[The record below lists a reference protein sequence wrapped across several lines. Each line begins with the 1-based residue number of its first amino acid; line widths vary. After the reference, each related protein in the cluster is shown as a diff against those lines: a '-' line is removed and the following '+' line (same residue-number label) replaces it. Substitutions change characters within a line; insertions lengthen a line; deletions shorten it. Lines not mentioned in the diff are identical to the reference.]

1 MYRGFAVKEGEV
13 GALVAMYHIIE
24 KGAPA
29 GLSPETGK
37 PRTVKYENWF
47 DTKIP
52 LAPTNPSDATK
63 FNDMLKQ
70 FDGFLKNVDKTT
82 VTVEKQVGKSP
93 NKLTEIQYPIAP
105 WVNTWISQALVIKN
119 SFSGSRKNWKYG
131 WFNEGAISNT
141 GFPAAKKSTSLQCIW
156 DHIFFRDPDIKKAF
170 TSQKDNWNPADI
182 YLITAEAEKEIDDFC
197 PRLYQEFLSA
207 GEAIKNEPE
216 WMETF
221 VGSVNAELCNLVKAG
236 TLIPISLKAQT
247 TKVTMTGKMNNLNP
261 IPGGKIDQVRGYFTR
276 KPVAYFTLSNRS
288 GKLDFGPTNSMKFHA
303 FTRAGGYTYPY
314 LVEQRMSGPSSNTNK
329 QEIKDVKMKDGGG
342 TKDANAQAGMIP
354 VNKFKKL
361 ISKWSH
367 STGGNVESAPDNMYD
382 ADIPPVGSALSD
394 SEIQFWANEYDEL
407 SKKDFPLG
415 ESGVTKADLGE
426 TSILGIKYSTLDYFK
441 TVADLDQLEI
451 TSFPLSV
458 IGEKDRGLKHGNFS
472 AKLRN
477 KLYNL
482 RFLRALSNAYEKK
495 VDGHPQLCMLL
506 VRMYF
511 LAAKM
516 KISDKDLNGPFV
528 KIS

>member
-1 MYRGFAVKEGEV
+1 MAIDAQKEGEL
-13 GALVAMYHIIE
+13 GCLVAIYHIIE
-24 KGAPA
+24 KGAPV

-37 PRTVKYENWF
+37 PRTVKYEKWF
-47 DTKIP
+47 DTQIP
-52 LAPTNPSDATK
+52 LAPKANGKK
-63 FNDMLKQ
+63 FQAMM
-70 FDGFLKNVDKTT
+70 DGFDKILKSGDKVG
-82 VTVEKQVGKSP
+82 VTKEVTKGGGK
-93 NKLTEIQYPIAP
+93 NRKKVIQYVNAA

-119 SFSGSRKNWKYG
+119 DFSKGRTKWKYG
-131 WFNEGAISNT
+131 WFNEGRISNT
-141 GFPAAKKSTSLQCIW
+141 GIPNMSSSLQCIW
-156 DHIFFRDPDIKKAF
+156 DDIFSKDPDINKAF
-170 TSQKDNWNPADI
+170 TSQKDNWDPADV
-182 YLITAEAEKEIDDFC
+182 YLITEKGEKEIDHFC
-197 PRLYQEFLSA
+197 PKLYEEFLSA
-207 GEAIKNEPE
+207 GEAVKNEKE

-221 VGSVNAELCNLVKAG
+221 VGSVNAELCNLVKSG
-236 TLIPISLKAQT
+236 DLLPISLKAQT
-247 TKVTMTGKMNNLNP
+247 TQVTMTGKMNNLNP
-261 IPGGKIDQVRGYFTR
+261 LPGGKIDQVRGYFTR
-276 KPVAYFTLSNRS
+276 QPVAYFTLSNRG

-314 LVEQRMSGPSSNTNK
+314 LVEQRMSSPSSNTNK
-329 QEIKDVKMKDGGG
+329 QEIKDVKTKDGGG
-342 TKDANAQAGMIP
+342 TKDANAQAGLIP
-354 VNKFKKL
+354 VNKFKEL

-367 STGGNVESAPDNMYD
+367 ATGGNVQSAPGNMYD
-382 ADIPPVGSALSD
+382 ADIPPVGTALSD
-394 SEIQFWANEYDEL
+394 SEIEFWAKEYDEL

-415 ESGVTKADLGE
+415 ESGTTKVDLGE

-441 TVADLDQLEI
+441 TVADLDQIEI
-451 TSFPLSV
+451 SSFPLSV

-516 KISDKDLNGPFV
+516 KTDDKDLNGPFV

>member
-1 MYRGFAVKEGEV
+1 
-13 GALVAMYHIIE
+13 
-24 KGAPA
+24 
-29 GLSPETGK
+29 
-37 PRTVKYENWF
+37 
-47 DTKIP
+47 
-52 LAPTNPSDATK
+52 
-63 FNDMLKQ
+63 
-70 FDGFLKNVDKTT
+70 
-82 VTVEKQVGKSP
+82 
-93 NKLTEIQYPIAP
+93 
-105 WVNTWISQALVIKN
+105 
-119 SFSGSRKNWKYG
+119 
-131 WFNEGAISNT
+131 
-141 GFPAAKKSTSLQCIW
+141 
-156 DHIFFRDPDIKKAF
+156 
-170 TSQKDNWNPADI
+170 
-182 YLITAEAEKEIDDFC
+182 
-197 PRLYQEFLSA
+197 
-207 GEAIKNEPE
+207 
-216 WMETF
+216 
-221 VGSVNAELCNLVKAG
+221 
-236 TLIPISLKAQT
+236 
-247 TKVTMTGKMNNLNP
+247 MNNLNP

-276 KPVAYFTLSNRS
+276 KPVAYFTLSNRG